1 MFIDEVRI
9 RVKAGDGGNGCLA
22 FRREK
27 FVPRGGPSGGDG
39 GRGGD
44 VVFVASE
51 HHNTLLHFRFNPEHE
66 AERGRH
72 GEGSNRSGREG
83 ASKDVPVPV
92 GTIVYDADT
101 GEQLHDF
108 THPGERFVIAKGGRG
123 GRGNQHFATATHQAP
138 TEHEPGKPGDEKRLQ
153 LKLKLLADV
162 GLVGFPNAGKSTL
175 ISRISAA
182 RPKIADYPFTTLEP
196 NLGVVS
202 VGDETFV
209 VADIPGLIEGAHLG
223 HGLGVQFLRH
233 IERTRLL
240 VHLVDVS
247 EVTGRDPVQ
256 DFEIVMEELEGF
268 SLDLVRKPMFV
279 VASKV
284 DVAQDPARIEAL
296 QALAAEKHLPFYQIS
311 SVTGQGIEDLKYKMA
326 QFLSKTVE
334 EIA

>member
-44 VVFVASE
+44 VVFFASE

-72 GEGSNRSGREG
+72 GEGSQRTGREG
-83 ASKDVPVPV
+83 TSKDVPVPV
-92 GTIVYDADT
+92 GTVVYDEDT

-108 THPGERFVIAKGGRG
+108 TQPGERFVIAKGGRG
-123 GRGNQHFATATHQAP
+123 GRGNQHFATSTHQAP
-138 TEHEPGKPGDEKRLQ
+138 TEHEPGKPGEEKRLR
-153 LKLKLLADV
+153 LELKLLADV

-202 VGDETFV
+202 AGDETFV

-247 EVTGRDPVQ
+247 EATGRDPVD
-256 DFEIVMEELEGF
+256 DFRVVMEELEGF
-268 SLDLVRKPMFV
+268 STDLIQKPMFV

-284 DVAQDPARIEAL
+284 DVAQDTDRIEVL
-296 QALAAEKHLPFYQIS
+296 KALAAEKHLPFSEIS
-311 SVTGQGIEDLKYKMA
+311 SVTGQGIEDLKYNMA
-326 QFLSKTVE
+326 QFLSKPIEKVL
-334 EIA
+334 